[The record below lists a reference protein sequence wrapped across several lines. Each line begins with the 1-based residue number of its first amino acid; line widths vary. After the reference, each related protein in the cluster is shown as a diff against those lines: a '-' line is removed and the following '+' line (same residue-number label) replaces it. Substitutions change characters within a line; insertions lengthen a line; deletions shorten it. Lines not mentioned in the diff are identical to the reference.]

1 MNSESGSEQRNSSL
15 DTLKQRQKNSP
26 TMPTLTSQQ
35 ANILYTMP
43 FQTLERLEQVLR
55 SPLALQESI
64 RSEIDSLATKK
75 SLEPLA
81 TADLLARWLNQT
93 KDLHQ
98 GMCQDLEKVQ
108 RGIQEENRQAG
119 KQRDEFMRQ
128 LSTVIE
134 RLRRDGEELQTSFR
148 RWAATT
154 IMCSVAGATAASILV
169 WRILG

>member
-1 MNSESGSEQRNSSL
+1 MNSEYGSEQHNSSL
-15 DTLKQRQKNSP
+15 DALKQRASP
-26 TMPTLTSQQ
+26 TMPTFTSQQ
-35 ANILYTMP
+35 ANILSTP
-43 FQTLERLEQVLR
+43 CRFRPWSGWNKSCELPGPSRR
-55 SPLALQESI
+55 A
-64 RSEIDSLATKK
+64 SEGIWIPATAKGG
-75 SLEPLA
+75 LEPLA

-98 GMCQDLEKVQ
+98 GMCQNLEKVQ

-119 KQRDEFMRQ
+119 KQRDEFMRAA
-128 LSTVIE
+128 STVIE
-134 RLRRDGEELQTSFR
+134 RLRRDGEELQKSFR